1 MTCLVKVS
9 SATLAT
15 TLSGP
20 AWLSMAQGWIMW
32 ALKSASSLSS
42 MLPESCLPDHVHPPG
57 KRKKTASRIDTC
69 WLPSNLRVMDSWEPW
84 NHYVGGCTHEDPMAM
99 SPRADPPAGTL
110 PWRCP
115 NSPFPSSTKA
125 VIDRLPGNKNEWSG
139 KRSYMALVRPK
150 SGTGLGSRI
159 HAGYS
164 LTGSVATAPQVHHGY
179 SRHGPVTSLLT
190 AHCDSSG
197 SPLL

>member
-1 MTCLVKVS
+1 MRLLVCPIIPISPRSFSPVPSVPGPHQIVWCAKSRVHGQAREVFTDLAGSQAVEEIAFFLSSGRRCWIHQASSGTEWHAVMLLVGFSNRHPKTRTGSKRDVPGEDLTCLVKVS

-42 MLPESCLPDHVHPPG
+42 MLPESCLPDHVHPPE

-84 NHYVGGCTHEDPMAM
+84 NHYVGG
-99 SPRADPPAGTL
+99 
-110 PWRCP
+110 
-115 NSPFPSSTKA
+115 
-125 VIDRLPGNKNEWSG
+125 
-139 KRSYMALVRPK
+139 
-150 SGTGLGSRI
+150 
-159 HAGYS
+159 
-164 LTGSVATAPQVHHGY
+164 
-179 SRHGPVTSLLT
+179 
-190 AHCDSSG
+190 
-197 SPLL
+197 